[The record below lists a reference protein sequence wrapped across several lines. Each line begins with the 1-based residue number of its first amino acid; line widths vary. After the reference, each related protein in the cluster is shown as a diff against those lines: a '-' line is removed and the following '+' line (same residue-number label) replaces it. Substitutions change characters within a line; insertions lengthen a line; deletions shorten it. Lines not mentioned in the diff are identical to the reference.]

1 MSDSLCPKEVGTV
14 TNADRIR
21 GMTDEQLA
29 KFITE
34 LVYPASYNY
43 YNSFDIWVE
52 GLRDGT
58 LKWLKSEVETK

>member
-1 MSDSLCPKEVGTV
+1 M
-14 TNADRIR
+14 TNADQIR
-21 GMTDEQLA
+21 SMTDDQLA

-34 LVYPASYNY
+34 LVYPVSCDH
-43 YNSFDIWVE
+43 NSFDIWLE